1 MMESLDKDFRIF
13 IEKNGE
19 VLKMLASESSA
30 KLETLWRVLVY
41 IFDFNYLCIYD
52 KNDGANY
59 RKSYECDRSPLK
71 ELPQYGNFVDL
82 LKSAFDHDKAE
93 SAQQE
98 TILRD
103 NLLLVEAIAA
113 IPLVINDTSKVLII
127 CQHLE
132 KTKDEVVHGYV
143 FDNYKLQLYLSVIK
157 NFVRVH
163 EQQRQLAQSHEQLH
177 QSHALL
183 KQSHDQLKQS
193 HDQLKQ
199 SQDQLTRSKN
209 QITLAAVA
217 AAVFALLEGLSSVI
231 GIIRDSS
238 WLYVAQGLA
247 IILFLVFFIAVIIR
261 LWKSKKPL
269 KPN

>member
-1 MMESLDKDFRIF
+1 MIESLDKDFRIF

-19 VLKMLASESSA
+19 VLKMIASESSA

-71 ELPQYGNFVDL
+71 ELPKYESFADL
-82 LKSAFDHDKAE
+82 LKSAFEHDKAE

-113 IPLVINDTSKVLII
+113 IPLVINDTPKVLII

-132 KTKDEVVHGYV
+132 KTKDEVVQGYV

-163 EQQRQLAQSHEQLH
+163 EQQRQLVQSHEELQRSHEQL
-177 QSHALL
+177 L
-183 KQSHDQLKQS
+183 
-193 HDQLKQ
+193 Q
-199 SQDQLTRSKN
+199 SQEQLIRSKN
-209 QITLAAVA
+209 RITLAVIA
-217 AAVFALLEGLSSVI
+217 AAVVALLEGLSSII
-231 GIIRDSS
+231 GILKDSS
-238 WLYVAQGLA
+238 WLHVAQGLGV
-247 IILFLVFFIAVIIR
+247 ILFLVSLIAAAIR
-261 LWKSKKPL
+261 LWKSKNPAKH
-269 KPN
+269 